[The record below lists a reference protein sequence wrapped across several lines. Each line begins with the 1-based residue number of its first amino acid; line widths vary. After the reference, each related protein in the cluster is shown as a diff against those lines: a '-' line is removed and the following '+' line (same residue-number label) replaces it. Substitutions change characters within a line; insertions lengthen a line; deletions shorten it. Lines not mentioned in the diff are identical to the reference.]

1 MSWGRPS
8 FPVLP
13 EFGAR
18 CGPRTRRRPE
28 TRGWILSSAN
38 RNGSGGIQV
47 GVTRI
52 LRKLTLLLPAA
63 LGCMAGPRSSMLLE
77 RRGNPLGIVGPD
89 AIALPVLERYRYGVV
104 LGSVVTA
111 TGERG
116 CNGDAWLQP
125 RNAPVADVR
134 PIAAARLLN
143 MFRFPQLLPG
153 SYVLGVRCVGFQPVR
168 RAVEVRVGQVVR
180 AVVTMRPQPLRSMR

>member
-1 MSWGRPS
+1 MA
-8 FPVLP
+8 
-13 EFGAR
+13 GAR
-18 CGPRTRRRPE
+18 
-28 TRGWILSSAN
+28 SS
-38 RNGSGGIQV
+38 I
-47 GVTRI
+47 
-52 LRKLTLLLPAA
+52 
-63 LGCMAGPRSSMLLE
+63 LLE
-77 RRGNPLGIVGPD
+77 RHENPLGIVGPD

-125 RNAPVADVR
+125 RNVPFADVR
-134 PIAAARLLN
+134 PIAAARLQN

-153 SYVLGVRCVGFQPVR
+153 SYVLGVRCLGFQPVR
-168 RAVEVRVGQVVR
+168 RRVKVHVGEVLR

>member
-1 MSWGRPS
+1 
-8 FPVLP
+8 
-13 EFGAR
+13 
-18 CGPRTRRRPE
+18 
-28 TRGWILSSAN
+28 
-38 RNGSGGIQV
+38 
-47 GVTRI
+47 
-52 LRKLTLLLPAA
+52 
-63 LGCMAGPRSSMLLE
+63 MAGPRSSMLLE

-104 LGSVVTA
+104 VGSVVTA

-125 RNAPVADVR
+125 RNAPFADVR

-153 SYVLGVRCVGFQPVR
+153 SYVLGVRCMGFQPVR